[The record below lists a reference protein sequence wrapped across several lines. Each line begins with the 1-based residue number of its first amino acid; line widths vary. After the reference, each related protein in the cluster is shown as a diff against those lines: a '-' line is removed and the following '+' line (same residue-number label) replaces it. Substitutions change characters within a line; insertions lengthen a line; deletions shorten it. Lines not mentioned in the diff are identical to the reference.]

1 MKKVV
6 LITFFMTAVLTAGL
20 AQFTDQG
27 TILLGGSTSAS
38 INFITEK
45 SKVGGSTSTDG
56 KVTSFSLEPT
66 VGYFVMDAL
75 AIGAGLNLSTSSFK
89 PDGSGSKSKSSTIL
103 LSPFARYYFDKFYA
117 QGTFQVGSQNTE
129 FTSGSVTIDNKGA
142 LSGWS
147 LAGGYAIF
155 LNESV
160 TLEPQV
166 GYGSLSYKDKDTDEK
181 SISAGLFVRLGVFI
195 YIAK

>member
-6 LITFFMTAVLTAGL
+6 FITFFITAVVTAGF
-20 AQFTDQG
+20 AQFKDKG
-27 TILLGGSTSAS
+27 TILLGGSTSAAV
-38 INFITEK
+38 NFITEK

-66 VGYFVMDAL
+66 VGYFAIDDL
-75 AIGAGLNLSTSSFK
+75 AIGAGLNLSTSTFK
-89 PDGSGSKSKSSTIL
+89 PDGSVSKSKSSTIL

-129 FTSGSVTIDNKGA
+129 FTSGSVTTKNKES

-147 LAGGYAIF
+147 LAGGYPIF

-166 GYGSLSYKDKDTDEK
+166 GYGSLSFKDNDTDEK
-181 SISAGLFVRLGVFI
+181 VLVQVFLFGLGSLFI
-195 YIAK
+195 